1 MSFKCKCGE
10 IVSTYDVFYEESG
23 RFKAYSYKCP
33 ICGCCQIV
41 IHYLDGQVKIINGFL
56 KK

>member
-10 IVSTYDVFYEESG
+10 TISTYDVFYEGSG
-23 RFKAYSYKCP
+23 KFKAYVYKCP
-33 ICGCCQIV
+33 VCDCCQIV
-41 IHYLDGQVKIINGFL
+41 IHYLDGDVKIINGFL